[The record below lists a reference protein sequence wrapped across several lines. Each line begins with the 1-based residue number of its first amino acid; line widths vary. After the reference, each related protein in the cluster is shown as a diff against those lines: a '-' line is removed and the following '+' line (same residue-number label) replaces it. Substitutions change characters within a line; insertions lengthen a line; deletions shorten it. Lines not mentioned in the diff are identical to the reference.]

1 MDRPVVFDFVARD
14 RNYTGPLRRMEG
26 RTVRFGTTLGRV
38 SGVAVRAF
46 GGIGVAAVGVGVA
59 GATMGIKTAAGLEQA
74 QIAFTQMLGSGRKAQ
89 KFLGD
94 LKTFA
99 ARTPFE
105 LPGLIDS
112 ARGLL
117 GVGVEAS
124 KVIPILTDLGDA
136 AGALGLD
143 QERFQ
148 RVQLAVTQS
157 MAKGKIQAEEL
168 MQITEAG
175 VPVWQLLSKALH
187 KPVPELQKLVS
198 QGKLA
203 ADDVFPKLFAQMH
216 KDYGGSMA
224 AQSGT
229 LTGLWS
235 TFMDTIN
242 LGLADVIKPFEGELK
257 GGLKAAIGTVGTA
270 LSGVTRF
277 LADPKTGLVPKI
289 QAFITTHGPQFKTI
303 LDGVK
308 RAFETIYNAL
318 ADPDKGVVP
327 NLEKLRQAWDA
338 NKEAIIGFQN
348 AIPGANTLL
357 HAMGTAVHRALEEVT
372 GLGKLILGLGA
383 LASLGAQAVRVAFDA
398 IGIAALKVQGFFQ
411 TLVINFLVSLRTL
424 AGVVDKLLGTH
435 LASTLD
441 GALKQMR
448 TARADTQAQVDK
460 LKADATTRFRELQ
473 REIDNL
479 HGKKIDVSAELKL
492 NFSPS
497 FTQKDWVAVR
507 LAAGRMASGGL
518 LRGPG
523 GPKGDRIPI
532 LASDRE
538 FMQPADAV
546 AHYGVPF
553 MEAVRKRK
561 LPRFAAG
568 GPVGTIDAESR
579 AVNKV
584 EAWGAGRW
592 LDAGTTALLR
602 KFAAGSAAIKAF
614 LRSADPLPYI
624 WGGAGPG
631 GYDCSGLASAVF
643 GLMTG
648 RGGGHGQRYFTTAS
662 NFGALG
668 FRPGP
673 GGIYTIGVNAAGGH
687 MAGRYGGLAFEAAN
701 TRAGIRVGAAARG
714 VGTFPAQYHMAKGG
728 LVEAIQA
735 VDWLARQGAVIGGD
749 PARLRVLDQG
759 GWLMPGE
766 AGVNLTSRPE
776 LVLPPG
782 ASSSD
787 RRALAN
793 AIVDAM
799 ARAGVGAVYLDGS
812 RVDTA
817 LESAHARNAR
827 RVGGVTR

>member
-1 MDRPVVFDFVARD
+1 MDRPVVFDFIARD
-14 RNYTGPLRRMEG
+14 RKYTGPVRGME
-26 RTVRFGTTLGRV
+26 RQTVRFGATLGKV
-38 SGVAVRAF
+38 GGVAVRAF
-46 GGIGVAAVGVGVA
+46 GGVGVAAVGLGVA

-74 QIAFTQMLGSGRKAQ
+74 QIAFATLLKSGSKARS
-89 KFLGD
+89 FLAD
-94 LKTFA
+94 LKKFSA
-99 ARTPFE
+99 ATPFE
-105 LPGLIDS
+105 LPGLIDAS
-112 ARGLL
+112 RLLL
-117 GVGVEAS
+117 GVGVAAD
-124 KVIPILTDLGDA
+124 KVIPMLTAWGDTAGAVGIDAENFQRVMLALSQSISSGQLKLGDMNQMMND
-136 AGALGLD
+136 GIPIWKLLSEALGLP
-143 QERFQ
+143 
-148 RVQLAVTQS
+148 VA
-157 MAKGKIQAEEL
+157 KIQDL
-168 MQITEAG
+168 I
-175 VPVWQLLSKALH
+175 SH
-187 KPVPELQKLVS
+187 
-198 QGKLA
+198 GKLLT
-203 ADDVFPKLFAQMH
+203 ADVLPKLEAQMH
-216 KDYGGSMA
+216 KDYGGAMA

-257 GGLKAAIGTVGTA
+257 GGLKAAIGVVGTA
-270 LSGVTRF
+270 LSGVTSF

-289 QAFITTHGPQFKTI
+289 QAFVSTHGPQFKTI

-308 RAFETIYNAL
+308 RAFDTIYAAL

-327 NLEKLRQAWDA
+327 NLEKLRQAWDD

-357 HAMGTAVHRALEEVT
+357 HVMGTTVHRALEEVT
-372 GLGKLILGLGA
+372 GLGKLILGLA
-383 LASLGAQAVRVAFDA
+383 SLASLGAQAVRVAFDA

-460 LKADATTRFRELQ
+460 LKTDATTRFRELQ

-479 HGKKIDVSAELKL
+479 HGKKIDVAAELKL

-532 LASDRE
+532 LASDQE

-553 MEAVRKRK
+553 MEAIRKRK
-561 LPRFAAG
+561 LPRYAAG

-579 AVNKV
+579 AANKV
-584 EAWGAGRW
+584 QAWGAGRW

-614 LRSADPLPYI
+614 LRSTDPLPYI

-662 NFGALG
+662 NFLGLG

-701 TRAGIRVGAAARG
+701 TRAGIRIGDAARG

-728 LVEAIQA
+728 LVEAMRA

-749 PARLRVLDQG
+749 PARLRVGRFDRG
-759 GWLMPGE
+759 GALAPHSATLALNG
-766 AGVNLTSRPE
+766 TSRWEPVGGGVSVTVNVAGSLIGGSPKE
-776 LVLPPG
+776 V
-782 ASSSD
+782 
-787 RRALAN
+787 ALALEPHIRAAVVHN
-793 AIVDAM
+793 ARLRGGIVD
-799 ARAGVGAVYLDGS
+799 R
-812 RVDTA
+812 
-817 LESAHARNAR
+817 
-827 RVGGVTR
+827 